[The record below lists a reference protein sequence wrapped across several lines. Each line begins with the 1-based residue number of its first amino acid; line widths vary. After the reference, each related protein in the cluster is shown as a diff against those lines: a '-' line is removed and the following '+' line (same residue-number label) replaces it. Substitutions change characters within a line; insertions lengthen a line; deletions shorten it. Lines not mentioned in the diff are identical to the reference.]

1 LRSQRPAQNLD
12 SSTQRPNGMS
22 KPLLKALGRMFERVV
37 LRIFDF
43 IVVTHHVADSETA
56 STAQDFLF
64 SIEPAQ
70 LNYSCFYLA
79 LLIGE

>member
-1 LRSQRPAQNLD
+1 
-12 SSTQRPNGMS
+12 MS
-22 KPLLKALGRMFERVV
+22 ERVV

-56 STAQDFLF
+56 STGQDFLF

-70 LNYSCFYLA
+70 LNYSGFYLA